1 MSLLSNCG
9 VPHTLGHVEAVLV
22 VVKYGGN
29 EDDDD
34 DEEEEDRVRNRKTD
48 TGTEGGTRQDSQVAG
63 GTREITNF
71 LCCGLETSQTIPM
84 PPRPR
89 EELGQLALDRSG
101 SAVVFSNAEQKHAKT
116 PAVP

>member
-22 VVKYGGN
+22 VDKYGGN
-29 EDDDD
+29 EDDF

-63 GTREITNF
+63 GTREIT
-71 LCCGLETSQTIPM
+71 I
-84 PPRPR
+84 
-89 EELGQLALDRSG
+89 
-101 SAVVFSNAEQKHAKT
+101 H
-116 PAVP
+116 